1 MITPNIKIVDN
12 MLTKN
17 SLIELYKIEKSG
29 VLLNSTESHYLE
41 NKIVSFGIRKSYFK
55 NKNEFLKMSE
65 SQKLKI
71 GSHDSSNIIEII
83 KSLNSDEIEQIEN
96 DFFRNMLLTNNVNF
110 FNNFYIKFFNPNTEQ
125 INKFLSYYFNKILD
139 NLVYA
144 SSNYKEIFEDLSP
157 IFSIVKNNFNEKDK
171 KSFISYCIN
180 RLLTIIDNGFLN
192 DFLYPDLIEMY
203 FNTLGILIQFA
214 NGKNENVIEKEKELL
229 KPIILAKIYSSK
241 ENEESI
247 FNGILKNRNFYSGDV
262 KDIIF
267 SILIDIPEF
276 RKRYIKLQL
285 K

>member
-1 MITPNIKIVDN
+1 

-29 VLLNSTESHYLE
+29 TLLNSTESHYLE
-41 NKIVSFGIRKSYFK
+41 NKIVSFGIKKSYFK
-55 NKNEFLKMSE
+55 DKNGFLKMSE
-65 SQKLKI
+65 SQKFKKI

-214 NGKNENVIEKEKELL
+214 NGKNENVIEK
-229 KPIILAKIYSSK
+229 
-241 ENEESI
+241 
-247 FNGILKNRNFYSGDV
+247 
-262 KDIIF
+262 
-267 SILIDIPEF
+267 
-276 RKRYIKLQL
+276 RKRIVKANNFSQNIF
-285 K
+285 KQRK

>member
-1 MITPNIKIVDN
+1 

-29 VLLNSTESHYLE
+29 VLLNPTENHYLE
-41 NKIVSFGIRKSYFK
+41 NKIVSFGIKKSYFK
-55 NKNEFLKMSE
+55 DKNGFLKMSE
-65 SQKLKI
+65 SQKLKKI
-71 GSHDSSNIIEII
+71 GSHDSSNIIAII
-83 KSLNSDEIEQIEN
+83 KTLNSEEIEQIEE

-125 INKFLSYYFNKILD
+125 INNFLSSYFNKSLD
-139 NLVYA
+139 NFVY
-144 SSNYKEIFEDLSP
+144 SSSSYKEIFEDLSP
-157 IFSIVKNNFNEKDK
+157 IFNIVKNNFNEQDK
-171 KSFISYCIN
+171 NFFINYCIN

-192 DFLYPDLIEMY
+192 DFLFPDLLEMY

-214 NGKNENVIEKEKELL
+214 DGKNENIIEKEKELL
-229 KPIILAKIYSSK
+229 KPIILAKIYSNK
-241 ENEESI
+241 ENEESV
-247 FNGILKNRNFYSGDV
+247 FNGILTNRNFYSGDV

>member
-1 MITPNIKIVDN
+1 

-29 VLLNSTESHYLE
+29 TLLNSTESHYLE
-41 NKIVSFGIRKSYFK
+41 NKIVSFGIKKSYFK
-55 NKNEFLKMSE
+55 DKNGFLKMSE
-65 SQKLKI
+65 SQKFKKI